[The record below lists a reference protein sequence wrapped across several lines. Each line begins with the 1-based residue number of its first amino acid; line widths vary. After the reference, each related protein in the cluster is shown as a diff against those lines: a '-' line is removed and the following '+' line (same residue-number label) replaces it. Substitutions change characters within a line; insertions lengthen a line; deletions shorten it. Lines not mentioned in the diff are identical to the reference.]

1 MFKLTICYQT
11 VTPESASR
19 GDFASTGIGDT
30 LEFDSIQEI
39 AEYITDNYGGIEP
52 SSSQFHK
59 GIWYTEIDPEVDL
72 YTAEETSHTF
82 HIEGATR
89 EQEVELY
96 NLLMKRS

>member
-1 MFKLTICYQT
+1 MKK
-11 VTPESASR
+11 VT
-19 GDFASTGIGDT
+19 GKN
-30 LEFDSIQEI
+30 
-39 AEYITDNYGGIEP
+39 AEE
-52 SSSQFHK
+52 H
-59 GIWYTEIDPEVDL
+59 YTEIDPEVDL